1 MQYDESAHAE
11 NVHAWI
17 DAYLRAWKSNDPAD
31 IAVLFTE
38 DATYRT
44 APFREPRLGHDEII
58 SGWLADRDE
67 AESWTFEWMPLVA
80 SGHVAT
86 IVGETKYV
94 GAPDYSNLWV
104 IRFTPDGRATEF
116 TEWFMEQPGSD
127 D

>member
-58 SGWLADRDE
+58 SGWLRDR
-67 AESWTFEWMPLVA
+67 V
-80 SGHVAT
+80 HRV
-86 IVGETKYV
+86 VH
-94 GAPDYSNLWV
+94 GAAGVRRLIGY
-104 IRFTPDGRATEF
+104 G
-116 TEWFMEQPGSD
+116 G
-127 D
+127 